1 MNAPQGRAGTVVA
14 DGWVVGVG
22 AFFAGHAPTSGSPK
36 QEAHSKPMILKT
48 DRVGAGGNNERV
60 LEDKGCS
67 TDKEGPSTYIK
78 SSYVGS
84 LSLHW

>member
-1 MNAPQGRAGTVVA
+1 MNAPQGRAGTVGLA

-48 DRVGAGGNNERV
+48 DRVGAGGGNNERV

-67 TDKEGPSTYIK
+67 TDKEGAVDLYQ
-78 SSYVGS
+78 Y
-84 LSLHW
+84 

>member
-1 MNAPQGRAGTVVA
+1 MCS
-14 DGWVVGVG
+14 GWGVGVG

-48 DRVGAGGNNERV
+48 DRVGAGGGNNERV